1 MIDSH
6 GAVPDFTHGRV
17 QQVLER
23 IRVKTGLVQIR
34 KCAVDLSCAGKLL
47 ICSDPKDVET
57 NRGDVNSFDSEGRRM
72 PGRASGQDKAVSC
85 QPNVRITMPKTGAER
100 EGDGEM
106 LAIG

>member
-1 MIDSH
+1 M
-6 GAVPDFTHGRV
+6 
-17 QQVLER
+17 
-23 IRVKTGLVQIR
+23 
-34 KCAVDLSCAGKLL
+34 
-47 ICSDPKDVET
+47 ET